1 MAGCLGL
8 TCVSESTLFCFG
20 IICICFF
27 SFSLLDWRL
36 SEGNTLKKLK
46 KYSLRNSRFSVN
58 ICWMAVYLYHS
69 GCEIWS
75 EWIFLWRQS
84 RSWCWFLKMLGNKFH
99 FILRVISSFT
109 MSDLC
114 TTLLFITYII
124 IFKCCLSV
132 YLPSE

>member
-46 KYSLRNSRFSVN
+46 N
-58 ICWMAVYLYHS
+58 ILS
-69 GCEIWS
+69 EIVGS
-75 EWIFLWRQS
+75 QLTFVEWQ
-84 RSWCWFLKMLGNKFH
+84 
-99 FILRVISSFT
+99 FI
-109 MSDLC
+109 C
-114 TTLLFITYII
+114 TTLVVRFE
-124 IFKCCLSV
+124 V
-132 YLPSE
+132 SEFFYEGKVDLDVDF